1 MSEQNNNSKVQS
13 ASPWHQRAAAMIQG
27 IAVSS
32 YRATIQYF
40 KNIPSKIINYVRT
53 KNNEK
58 KRIPQRTRPNR
69 IYVLVGYT
77 TQAYIDRKFRKEK
90 FAHIIRNVLIAGILL
105 ILVFLAYRSVIPLID
120 SEQYKQM
127 LGIKDVGEM
136 TKKDPFEADS
146 NEKVMTFESETTV
159 TTEST
164 VQGSDT
170 ELTSGESSL

>member
-1 MSEQNNNSKVQS
+1 MSEQNSRSKIQS

-40 KNIPSKIINYVRT
+40 KNFPSKIINYIRT

-58 KRIPQRTRPNR
+58 KRIPKRTRPNR

-77 TQAYIDRKFRKEK
+77 TQAHIDRKFRKEK
-90 FAHIIRNVLIAGILL
+90 FAHIIRNVLIAGILV
-105 ILVFLAYRSVIPLID
+105 ILVFLASRYLIPLID

-127 LGIKDVGEM
+127 LGINDVGEM
-136 TKKDPFEADS
+136 TRKDPFEADS
-146 NEKVMTFESETTV
+146 SNKVMTFVSETTV
-159 TTEST
+159 TTETTIQS
-164 VQGSDT
+164 VDT
-170 ELTSGESSL
+170 ELTNKETTM